1 MMLNVKY
8 GKALLSIGWLLVIAA
23 IIVCLLPAKEL
34 PNTGIGDKWEHFV
47 CYAVLTSFFA
57 GLYPRASYWKIALAF
72 VGMGIGIE
80 FAQGA
85 MNLGRQPDVNDAI
98 ANSIGVGIGLVLSL
112 AGLGR
117 WAQWIDSWT
126 GVREPARPE

>member
-1 MMLNVKY
+1 MLSLRHNKVWL
-8 GKALLSIGWLLVIAA
+8 ALGWALIVAA
-23 IIVCLLPAKEL
+23 VIVCLIPAKEL
-34 PNTGIGDKWEHFV
+34 PSTGLSDKWEHFV

-57 GLYPRASYWKIALAF
+57 GLYPRSSYWKIVLGF
-72 VGMGIGIE
+72 VGMGIAIE

-85 MNLGRQPDVNDAI
+85 MNLGRQADVYDAV
-98 ANSIGVGIGLVLSL
+98 ANSIGVLIGLALSL

-126 GVREPARPE
+126 GAREPARSE

>member
-1 MMLNVKY
+1 MMLNVRY
-8 GKALLSIGWLLVIAA
+8 GKLWLAAGWALIISAV
-23 IIVCLLPAKEL
+23 IVCLLPAQEL
-34 PNTGIGDKWEHFV
+34 PTTGLSDKWEHFV

-57 GLYPRASYWKIALAF
+57 GLYPRTSYWKIVLSFIA
-72 VGMGIGIE
+72 MGIAIE

-85 MNLGRQPDVNDAI
+85 MHLGRQADITDVI
-98 ANSIGVGIGLVLSL
+98 ANSIGVVIGLLLSL

-126 GVREPARPE
+126 GAREPARSE